1 MANSKSASFDFGVIT
16 KRLVGILL
24 AFMGIAGFI
33 STRGTDFT
41 RPLFKFLSEDAFIYI
56 VSAVVALA
64 GVGIFVDGLIK
75 GMPAQVGAISGIVAV
90 VFWALV
96 ILFKDITTL
105 GDVEMVDF
113 VQSIIVDLLIFFA
126 ILQSTILGS
135 KK

>member
-1 MANSKSASFDFGVIT
+1 MANSKSASFDFGFFT
-16 KRLVGILL
+16 KICVGILL

-41 RPLFKFLSEDAFIYI
+41 RPLFRFLSEDAFIYI

-64 GVGIFVDGLIK
+64 GVGILLEDLVK
-75 GMPAQVGAISGIVAV
+75 GMPPVVGKVSGIVAV

-113 VQSIIVDLLIFFA
+113 VQSLIVDLLIFFA
-126 ILQSTILGS
+126 ILQSTLLSS

>member
-33 STRGTDFT
+33 STRGTGFT
-41 RPLFKFLSEDAFIYI
+41 RPLFKFLGEDAFIYI
-56 VSAVVALA
+56 VSAIVALA
-64 GVGIFVDGLIK
+64 GVGIFIDGLVK
-75 GMPAQVGAISGIVAV
+75 GMPAQVGTISGIVAV

-113 VQSIIVDLLIFFA
+113 VQSIIVDVLIFFA
-126 ILQSTILGS
+126 ILQSTLLSS